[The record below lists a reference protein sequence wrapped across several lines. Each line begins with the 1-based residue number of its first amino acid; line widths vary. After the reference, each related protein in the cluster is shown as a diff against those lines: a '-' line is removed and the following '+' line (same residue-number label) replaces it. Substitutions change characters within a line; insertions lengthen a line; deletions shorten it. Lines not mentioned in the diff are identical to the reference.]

1 MLSDLIPTLESEG
14 FACYWPG
21 ADGNIWRITKCLL
34 DHYHVHVWS
43 NVACINRWIDNT
55 LENEVFACYR
65 PGTDG
70 NIWRIT
76 KCLLDHYHVHLWS
89 NVACINRRIDE
100 VRSIAQKMES
110 MCLDTLEKGN
120 DAVMELNL
128 SDHK

>member
-43 NVACINRWIDNT
+43 NVACINR
-55 LENEVFACYR
+55 
-65 PGTDG
+65 
-70 NIWRIT
+70 
-76 KCLLDHYHVHLWS
+76 
-89 NVACINRRIDE
+89 RIDE

-110 MCLDTLEKGN
+110 MFLDTLEKGN
-120 DAVMELNL
+120 DAEMDLNF
-128 SDHK
+128 SDHKRQERRSARSTP